1 MTQTLI
7 SQIWKEYQDTG
18 DKRLL
23 ADAVRYAD
31 FGNNPQIQKEI
42 VTMLLKS
49 AGKRVIESAHCPS
62 GNAFFGVFRHLYIG
76 MFGGMDL
83 VIDPYSSARNGV
95 IEITVS
101 QLTDVAV
108 AHAGAFNKVTLTA

>member
-1 MTQTLI
+1 MWIINPASAATLA
-7 SQIWKEYQDTG
+7 STAKDSGSGLNGQ
-18 DKRLL
+18 
-23 ADAVRYAD
+23 
-31 FGNNPQIQKEI
+31 
-42 VTMLLKS
+42 M

-62 GNAFFGVFRHLYIG
+62 ATAFFGVFRHLYIG

-95 IEITVS
+95 IEITAS

-108 AHAGAFNKVTLTA
+108 AHAGAFNKVTLTP

>member
-1 MTQTLI
+1 MYENGQL
-7 SQIWKEYQDTG
+7 
-18 DKRLL
+18 
-23 ADAVRYAD
+23 
-31 FGNNPQIQKEI
+31 
-42 VTMLLKS
+42 

-62 GNAFFGVFRHLYIG
+62 ATAFFGVFRHLYIG

-95 IEITVS
+95 IEITAS

-108 AHAGAFNKVTLTA
+108 AHAGAFNKVTLTP